1 MKGWRTLVF
10 AFLVATVG
18 VAEVTD
24 WAELVPDG
32 PAKGWVLLGI
42 SLAIAWLRVITTTPV
57 GERGEGG

>member
-1 MKGWRTLVF
+1 MKGWRTIIFSLVV
-10 AFLVATVG
+10 AFLG

-42 SLAIAWLRVITTTPV
+42 AVAIAWLRVITTTPL
-57 GERGEGG
+57 GKSE

>member
-1 MKGWRTLVF
+1 MKGWRTIVFSLVV
-10 AFLVATVG
+10 AFLG

-42 SLAIAWLRVITTTPV
+42 AVAIAWLRVITTTPL
-57 GERGEGG
+57 GKSE

>member
-1 MKGWRTLVF
+1 MKGWRTIVFSLVV
-10 AFLVATVG
+10 AFLG

-42 SLAIAWLRVITTTPV
+42 AVAIAWLRIITTTPL
-57 GERGEGG
+57 GKSE